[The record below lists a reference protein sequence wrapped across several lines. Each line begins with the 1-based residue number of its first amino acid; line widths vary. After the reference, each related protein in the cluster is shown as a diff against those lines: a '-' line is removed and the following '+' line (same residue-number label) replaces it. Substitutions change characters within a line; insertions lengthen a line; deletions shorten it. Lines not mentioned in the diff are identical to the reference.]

1 MNLGKT
7 LFSQFILQLSHDDFR
22 KFVARYRGNYRTR
35 SFSCWD
41 QFLCMAFAQ
50 LAGMDSLGDAVAC
63 LRGRG
68 KTLYH
73 FGIRGHVSKSTLAKA
88 NELRDWRIYQ
98 DFAMYLI
105 GEAQKLYAGESWGEN
120 LLDSAVY
127 AFDSTTID
135 LCLTLFPWAKFRR
148 HKAAVKMHT
157 LLDVVSQIPT
167 VIHITTGKVHDVN
180 LLDKLVYEAGAVYL
194 MDRGYIDYERLY
206 RLHCAKAI
214 FVTRSKKNAKFR
226 WIESRPVNKAAGII
240 RDQIVRLR
248 NSAMLKSYPDCMRK
262 IVFIDP
268 ETGKR
273 LVFLTNEFNLPAE
286 TIAALYRSRWRVE
299 LFFKWIKQNLRIK
312 AFFGTSANA
321 VKTQIWISIT
331 IYVLAAIMKK
341 RLNLKAPLSKI
352 LLIFRIRSFERT
364 VLQDALYENDAQ
376 KTENDSCKPLTL
388 WDF

>member
-1 MNLGKT
+1 MNRGKT
-7 LFSQFILQLSHDDFR
+7 LFSQFILQLSHDEFR
-22 KFVARYRGNYRTR
+22 KFVERYNGNYRT
-35 SFSCWD
+35 SAFSCWD

-50 LAGMDSLGDAVAC
+50 LAGMDSLGDTVAC
-63 LRGRG
+63 LCNRE
-68 KTLYH
+68 KALYH
-73 FGIRGHVSKSTLAKA
+73 SGIRGRVSKSTLADA
-88 NELRDWRIYQ
+88 NEHRDWRIYH

-105 GEAQKLYAGESWGEN
+105 GEARILFAGESWSKE
-120 LLDSAVY
+120 LLDNAVY

-148 HKAAVKMHT
+148 RKAAIKVHT
-157 LLDVVSQIPT
+157 LLDVVSQIPA

-180 LLDKLVYEAGAVYL
+180 LLDKLVYEAGAIYL

-226 WIESRPVNKAAGII
+226 WVQSRPANKAAGII
-240 RDQIVRLR
+240 RDQLVRLR
-248 NSAMLKSYPDCMRK
+248 NPGILKCYPDCLRK
-262 IVFIDP
+262 IAFIDP

-273 LVFLTNEFNLPAE
+273 LVFLTHEFNLPAE

-312 AFFGTSANA
+312 AFFGTSSNA

-331 IYVLAAIMKK
+331 VYVLAAIMKK
-341 RLNLKAPLSKI
+341 RMNLKSPLSKI

-364 VLQDALYENDAQ
+364 CLQEALYENDAQ
-376 KTENDSCKPLTL
+376 KIEIDTCKPLSL
-388 WDF
+388 FD

>member
-1 MNLGKT
+1 MNRGKT
-7 LFSQFILQLSHDDFR
+7 IFSQFILQLSHDQFR
-22 KFVARYRGNYRTR
+22 KSVERYGGNYRTR

-50 LAGMDSLGDAVAC
+50 LAGMDSLSDTIAC
-63 LRGRG
+63 LSKRG

-73 FGIRGHVSKSTLAKA
+73 FGIRGQVSKSTLARA
-88 NELRDWRIYQ
+88 NARRNWRIYH
-98 DFAMYLI
+98 DFALRLI
-105 GEAQKLYAGESWGEN
+105 GEARTLYAGESWSGE
-120 LLDSAVY
+120 LLDQAVY

-135 LCLTLFPWAKFRR
+135 LCLTLFPWAKFRKR
-148 HKAAVKMHT
+148 KAAVKMHT

-180 LLDKLVYEAGAVYL
+180 LLDKLVYEAGAIYL
-194 MDRGYIDYERLY
+194 MDRGYIDYQRLY
-206 RLHCAKAI
+206 RLHSAKAI

-226 WIESRPVNKAAGII
+226 WVQSRPVNKAAGIVS
-240 RDQIVRLR
+240 DQLVRLR
-248 NSAMLKSYPDCMRK
+248 NAGMLKHYPDCMRK

-268 ETGKR
+268 EKGKR
-273 LVFLTNEFNLPAE
+273 LVFLTNELNLPAE

-299 LFFKWIKQNLRIK
+299 LFFKWIKQNLRLK

-331 IYVLAAIMKK
+331 MYVLAAIMKK

-364 VLQDALYENDAQ
+364 CLQEALYENDAL
-376 KTENDSCKPLTL
+376 KTEINSCKPLSL
-388 WDF
+388 FDF